1 MIHQEKQTLRMQMR
15 ATLMAFSGKT
25 TASAHLRALLREAA
39 PWKAARVVY
48 GFAPLRTEP
57 DWQENG
63 PGKILAFPRATAH
76 GLEFFTGGELI
87 AGPHGAREPR
97 GGRPAP
103 PPDLVLVP
111 GLAFDSR
118 GRRLGRGGG
127 FYDRFLAT
135 LRPPVPLLCGVCFSC
150 QIVPEVPAEPHD
162 VRMDFVLSET
172 GWITASG
179 IET

>member
-25 TASAHLRALLREAA
+25 TASTALRAWLHASG
-39 PWKAARVVY
+39 PWRAARVVY

-57 DWQENG
+57 DWRG
-63 PGKILAFPRATAH
+63 DCPDKILAFPRASAH
-76 GLEFFTGGELI
+76 GLEFFTGGELA
-87 AGPHGAREPR
+87 AGPQGAREPR

-111 GLAFDSR
+111 GLAFDAS

-127 FYDRFLAT
+127 YYDRFLAG
-135 LRPPVPLLCGVCFSC
+135 LRPPVPPLCGVCFSC
-150 QIVPEVPAEPHD
+150 QIVPAVPAEPHD
-162 VRMDFVLSET
+162 IRVDFVLSEA
-172 GWITASG
+172 GLIAASG
-179 IET
+179 N